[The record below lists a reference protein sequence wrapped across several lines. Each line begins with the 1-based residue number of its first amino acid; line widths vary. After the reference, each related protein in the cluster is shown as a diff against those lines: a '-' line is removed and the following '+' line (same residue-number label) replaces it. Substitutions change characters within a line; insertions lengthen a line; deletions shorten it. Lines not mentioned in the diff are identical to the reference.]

1 MPKYHECRNWSFR
14 FSVQFMEILKSFTQ
28 NGFGIPMIFM
38 FSIMC
43 ITTLLYFPTLFLE
56 IHQSANVII
65 ALF

>member
-1 MPKYHECRNWSFR
+1 
-14 FSVQFMEILKSFTQ
+14 MEILKSFTQ
-28 NGFGIPMIFM
+28 NGFGILMIFM

-56 IHQSANVII
+56 KHQSANVII